1 MSRAERWTRAELE
14 ECLALR
20 ATMTWAEIGALYD
33 TSGASLRV
41 TACKFR
47 HGKLKF
53 AEDRSRAIRA
63 EIVDRVMKGEP
74 NSDLIARQ
82 IGVSRKTARYHF
94 DRIGM
99 QRPERDRYA
108 AMADR
113 VDSVSRV

>member
-1 MSRAERWTRAELE
+1 MSQMPRWTRAELE

-20 ATMTWAEIGALYD
+20 ATMTWPEIGALYG
-33 TSGASLRV
+33 TSGMSLRV
-41 TACKFR
+41 TAWKYR

-53 AEDRSRAIRA
+53 AEDKSRAIRS

-74 NSDLIARQ
+74 NSDRIARQ
-82 IGVSRKTARYHF
+82 IGVSRKTTRYHF

-113 VDSVSRV
+113 VDTASRV